1 MPRISRN
8 VSEWISLVFVGLFI
22 AFVAFA
28 MICLPVFF
36 DYTPLLQVICD
47 YFGNR
52 DIGVLQGETVFWVWI
67 YASMAIAEAC
77 AVTILLLLLRV
88 RRGLVFTARSVAYI
102 RYVSWGCMLIALLC
116 LLAAYFFHMAYFIAM
131 AAVFLGLCLRVVKNV
146 IEEATAIK
154 NENDYT
160 I

>member
-1 MPRISRN
+1 MPKISRDF
-8 VSEWISLVFVGLFI
+8 SEMISLVFVSGFI
-22 AFVAFA
+22 VLLALA
-28 MICLPVFF
+28 ICTLPVFF
-36 DYTPLLQVICD
+36 EYSPLLEVLRA
-47 YFGNR
+47 YFGEHE
-52 DIGVLQGETVFWVWI
+52 IGALQGETVFWVWV
-67 YASMAIAEAC
+67 YAVLAIAEVC

-102 RYVSWGCMLIALLC
+102 RCVSWGCFLIGLLSVGATFFVS
-116 LLAAYFFHMAYFIAM
+116 LAAVVAM

>member
-1 MPRISRN
+1 MPKISRN
-8 VSEWISLVFVGLFI
+8 VSEMISLIFVSGFI
-22 AFVAFA
+22 VFVAFA
-28 MICLPVFF
+28 MITLPVFF
-36 DYTPLLQVICD
+36 DRTPLLQVLCE
-47 YFGNR
+47 YFGNH
-52 DIGVLQGETVFWVWI
+52 DIGALQGETVFWVWI
-67 YASMAIAEAC
+67 YAVMAIAEAC
-77 AVTILLLLLRV
+77 AVTILLLLFRV

-116 LLAAYFFHMAYFIAM
+116 FAVMYFLHMSYFISLAAI
-131 AAVFLGLCLRVVKNV
+131 FLGLCLRVVKNV

>member
-1 MPRISRN
+1 MPKISRN
-8 VSEWISLVFVGLFI
+8 VSEMISLIFVCGLI

-28 MICLPVFF
+28 MIFLPVFF
-36 DYTPLLQVICD
+36 DRTPLLQVICG
-47 YFGNR
+47 YFGNH
-52 DIGVLQGETVFWVWI
+52 DIGALQGETVFWAWM
-67 YASMAIAEAC
+67 YANMAIAEAC

-116 LLAAYFFHMAYFIAM
+116 LLATYFLHMAYFISL
-131 AAVFLGLCLRVVKNV
+131 AAIFLGLCLRVVKNV

-154 NENDYT
+154 DENDYT

>member
-1 MPRISRN
+1 MPKISRRA
-8 VSEWISLVFVGLFI
+8 SENISLVFVSAFI
-22 AFVAFA
+22 VFLALA
-28 MICLPVFF
+28 MIVLPLFF
-36 DYTPLLQVICD
+36 EKAPLLQMMCG
-47 YFGNR
+47 YFGEH

-67 YASMAIAEAC
+67 YAIMAIAEAC
-77 AVTILLLLLRV
+77 AVTILLLLFRV
-88 RRGLVFTARSVAYI
+88 RKGLVFTARSVAYI

-116 LLAAYFFHMAYFIAM
+116 LIATYYFHMAYFISL
-131 AAVFLGLCLRVVKNV
+131 AAIFLGLCLRVVKNV

>member
-1 MPRISRN
+1 MPKISRN
-8 VSEWISLVFVGLFI
+8 VSEMISLIFVSGFI
-22 AFVAFA
+22 AFAAFA
-28 MICLPVFF
+28 MVALPVFF
-36 DYTPLLQVICD
+36 EHAPLLQVICD
-47 YFGNR
+47 YFGNH
-52 DIGVLQGETVFWVWI
+52 DIGALQGETVFWVWI
-67 YASMAIAEAC
+67 YAVMAIAEAC
-77 AVTILLLLLRV
+77 AVTILLLLFRV

-116 LLAAYFFHMAYFIAM
+116 LLITYFFHMAYFISM
-131 AAVFLGLCLRVVKNV
+131 AAIFLGLCLRVVKNV